1 MADAKQMEFL
11 REECARL
18 QRALDVALGEA
29 SILRDGRRSDHHL
42 IILLEDTIKDLR
54 KEVSDL
60 RAQRSLTKEV

>member
-1 MADAKQMEFL
+1 MADLKQMEFL

-42 IILLEDTIKDLR
+42 ITLLDDTIKELR
-54 KEVSDL
+54 QEVAAL
-60 RAQRSLTKEV
+60 RAAQSSSEEV